1 MKRLFSLLT
10 AFAMAAAA
18 AGVLRADDQMST
30 ANVIEKNGVAP
41 AAGMQQ
47 GSPPDG
53 QMKAAQMNE
62 FKGAM
67 PQPSM
72 RTMGKKDKAAA
83 VPEKMA
89 E

>member
-10 AFAMAAAA
+10 AFAMAAAVS
-18 AGVLRADDQMST
+18 GVLRADDQMTTST
-30 ANVIEKNGVAP
+30 VIEKNGAPP
-41 AAGMQQ
+41 AAAVHEGMPRS
-47 GSPPDG
+47 GE
-53 QMKAAQMNE
+53 MKPAQMNE
-62 FKGAM
+62 FKGTM

-72 RTMGKKDKAAA
+72 KTMQKKDRSAA